1 MDRLDDN
8 FEHQDLTGGM
18 GPQDPLD
25 PIAGNPKDVDG
36 PEEAIQSA
44 HVSRRDGA
52 TGQATNTSLP
62 PGRPWRANRQGQ
74 PAPSATELLA
84 SILRFK
90 WTLLLVFILVSAPII
105 AGIWTQ
111 VIPRYNAR
119 AEIRVRPIIPRLVF
133 RTDENGAIPFYES
146 FVNTQVSLIRSLTV
160 LQRVL
165 DQQEVQ
171 ETHWYKNPQRSFMDR
186 LRGNPEPPM
195 ERLRDTLSVRP
206 RRRTEIIDVSFT
218 DASAK
223 DAKVIVDAVLGQYM
237 KYIGEKSKTAEDELY
252 RQLLEQY
259 RSLRTEIQGQE
270 DTCANLHKSLGTE
283 APSDLISSKRVRLDE
298 TRARLSNLRNTI
310 AILEWQM
317 EQVVTDDSNDVPA
330 AVARMEKQ
338 PRYYQDAEWRQL
350 DRDVK
355 TIQHQI
361 ANSIY
366 APNHP
371 NMVQLKKDLG
381 FAQELLHVREAQL
394 DELWNDLVKTA
405 AGVPTTTTQ
414 SLKQPIN
421 VFVPPVT
428 ATNTI
433 GPGFMQGSMSIEEQ
447 LAQAKQEE
455 QLLSADLEKQQAE
468 FQKLFA
474 SAQLLEKENNAL
486 RHKRELFEAVR
497 QRLDQKNIER
507 NVPGSIELLMRAYA
521 GSRPDEDRRFV
532 FTAMALVV
540 GLGMGGGA
548 AFLRA
553 SRNQTI
559 YAPKDMPAPMQVPL
573 LGHIPV
579 TRTRRLLSDELRQNH
594 SRVIESVRV
603 VRTALLSRLEGHDST
618 AILVTSAGAG
628 TGKSRFTKV
637 LGKSLAQAGKKV
649 LVIDADFQKRA
660 LTRRFGLLDKPGF
673 LDSLRSRSVYKRH
686 ICLTETPGLSIMPS
700 GRQRDG
706 SVVFEEIANGAFKT
720 CIGQLRQ
727 QYDIILL
734 DSSPI
739 LPVADATILSGQV
752 DGTIMVEREFVSR
765 RAHVAN
771 ALARL
776 DSAGGR
782 LLGTVF
788 IGSGDGE
795 DYGYGYY
802 HYGKTSDVEQAV

>member
-1 MDRLDDN
+1 MNMDRSEENWEYHDP
-8 FEHQDLTGGM
+8 TGGI

-25 PIAGNPKDVDG
+25 PIAGNPKDADR
-36 PEEAIQSA
+36 PEEVIQPA
-44 HVSRRDGA
+44 QVRRSESVA
-52 TGQATNTSLP
+52 
-62 PGRPWRANRQGQ
+62 GRAASTAQPNAQPWALNRRGQ
-74 PAPSATELLA
+74 PAPSATELIA

-90 WTLLLVFILVSAPII
+90 WTLLLVFVLASAPII

-111 VIPRYNAR
+111 VIPQYRAR

-133 RTDENGAIPFYES
+133 QTDENGRIPFYDS

-171 ETHWYKNPQRSFMDR
+171 GTRWYKNPQRSFVDR

-195 ERLRDTLSVRP
+195 ERLRDTLSARP
-206 RRRTEIIDVSFT
+206 RRRTEIIDISFT
-218 DASAK
+218 DASAR
-223 DAKVIVDAVLGQYM
+223 DAKVIVNAVLDQYM

-270 DTCANLHKSLGTE
+270 DTCANLHESLGTKD
-283 APSDLISSKRVRLDE
+283 PSELISSKRVRLDE
-298 TRARLSNLRNTI
+298 MQAQLSSLRNTI

-317 EQVVTDDSNDVPA
+317 QQATADDSNDVPA
-330 AVARMEKQ
+330 AAEEMQQ

-350 DRDVK
+350 DRGVK
-355 TIQHQI
+355 TVEHQI

-371 NMVQLKKDLG
+371 SMVRLKKDLE
-381 FAQELLHVREAQL
+381 FAKELRDERETQL
-394 DELWNDLVKTA
+394 DELWNDQMKAPA
-405 AGVPTTTTQ
+405 AIPMAI
-414 SLKQPIN
+414 SDPN
-421 VFVPPVT
+421 
-428 ATNTI
+428 
-433 GPGFMQGSMSIEEQ
+433 GPGYKEGMIPLEDQ
-447 LAQAKQEE
+447 LATAKQQEE
-455 QLLSADLEKQQAE
+455 LLTADLEEQQAE
-468 FQKLFA
+468 FKKLLK
-474 SAQLLEKENNAL
+474 SAQLLEKETNAL
-486 RHKRELFEAVR
+486 RHKRDLFDAVR
-497 QRLDQKNIER
+497 QRLEQKNIER
-507 NVPGSIELLMRAYA
+507 NVPGSIELLMRAYSP
-521 GSRPDEDRRFV
+521 SRPDKDRRIV

-540 GLGMGGGA
+540 GLGMGGGV

-553 SRNQTI
+553 TRNQTI
-559 YAPKDMPAPMQVPL
+559 YAPRDMPAPMQVPL

-603 VRTALLSRLEGHDST
+603 VRTALLSRLEGQDST

-649 LVIDADFQKRA
+649 LVVDADFQKRT
-660 LTRRFGLLDKPGF
+660 LTRRFGLLDKPGL

-700 GRQRDG
+700 GKRREQG
-706 SVVFEEIANGAFKT
+706 AVFEEIANGAFKT

-739 LPVADATILSGQV
+739 LPVADATILSNQV